1 MELGEHTDIAHS
13 LDRMIRGWLQK
24 SCSDPCGSWSSI
36 STKNQIS
43 TRHTRIGI
51 SVPLHIFDTAQTDG
65 SDNAFPNM
73 HMHGIQRGNRCR
85 SLVVIRQES
94 IRPLATIGNYNNHNT
109 VSNKPWT
116 TFSEFR

>member
-13 LDRMIRGWLQK
+13 LDRIKAKMIRGWLQK
-24 SCSDPCGSWSSI
+24 SCSDPCGSCSSI

-65 SDNAFPNM
+65 SDNALPNM
-73 HMHGIQRGNRCR
+73 HMHGIQRGNSCR
-85 SLVVIRQES
+85 SLVVMRQES
-94 IRPLATIGNYNNHNT
+94 IRPIATIGIYNNHNT
-109 VSNKPWT
+109 VSNKP
-116 TFSEFR
+116 